1 MHQNRQIIRYKLGE
15 TMRKQPYVT
24 ITHYKEREFY
34 YLNYAIQTEDG
45 FIPKEIEQ
53 FHESEKEKFIER
65 IRQLQ
70 KEYPKHQ
77 VISLSLTF
85 NQVVKDKEDPNKA
98 CAKIYKENYVIQDKI
113 DIGNLPVTLYFS
125 PFALLYE
132 EYKEKLDKD
141 KLTLLIGLFDRKLYI
156 MFATA
161 DKVKQSWIIGTRG
174 LTEKQIA
181 NRVSKSMTA
190 YYKIAYKFADQVEML
205 VNDDSPKLLKVLRE
219 ELSMRIIPTQKTIHY
234 LLHHMGSAQ
243 SYFMSSFI
251 KSYLSVAQPQER
263 AKDEKKEIP
272 LPQPKESLEDIALNS
287 LDDIRLSS
295 PADSKT
301 TVEPPKAS
309 FVDRAKSTFS
319 SEGVLDKKVPV
330 SLFSFIPL
338 LFVLVAGGYFTMQDR
353 ALDNK
358 MNLLSSQSLAQSN
371 ATLLSMTS
379 KDVFG
384 AMGKNA
390 ELQSATISTEDIEL
404 KGVVW
409 GIEPLRNSLDERFPN
424 GEFVIKPLENFM
436 TEFSF
441 KSKV

>member
-1 MHQNRQIIRYKLGE
+1 MQ
-15 TMRKQPYVT
+15 KQPYVT
-24 ITHYKEREFY
+24 ITHYKEREFF

-53 FHESEKEKFIER
+53 FHESEKDKFIER

-70 KEYPKHQ
+70 KKYPKHQ

-132 EYKEKLDKD
+132 EYKDKLDEN

-161 DKVKQSWIIGTRG
+161 DKVQQSWIIGTRG

-181 NRVSKSMTA
+181 DRVYKSMKV
-190 YYKIAYKFADQVEML
+190 YYKISYKFADQVEML

-219 ELSMRIIPTQKTIHY
+219 ELSMKIIPTQKTIHY
-234 LLHHMGSAQ
+234 LLHHMGADQ
-243 SYFMSSFI
+243 SRFISSFI
-251 KSYLSVAQPQER
+251 KSYLSVSQS
-263 AKDEKKEIP
+263 KEIP
-272 LPQPKESLEDIALNS
+272 KEKINEKSEDITVNS
-287 LDDIRLSS
+287 LDDIRLNN
-295 PADSKT
+295 PVDSKIT
-301 TVEPPKAS
+301 SESSKAP
-309 FVDRAKSTFS
+309 FLGKSS
-319 SEGVLDKKVPV
+319 GREVLDKKAPV

-338 LFVLVAGGYFTMQDR
+338 LLVLVAGGYFTIQSKT
-353 ALDNK
+353 LEK
-358 MNLLSSQSLAQSN
+358 SMNLLASQSLAQSN
-371 ATLLSMTS
+371 STLLSMTS
-379 KDVFG
+379 KDVFS

-390 ELQSATISTEDIEL
+390 ELQSATISTENIEL

-409 GIEPLRNSLDERFPN
+409 GIEPLRNSLDELFSN

-441 KSKV
+441 KSKI

>member
-1 MHQNRQIIRYKLGE
+1 MQNQ
-15 TMRKQPYVT
+15 QYVT
-24 ITHYKEREFY
+24 ITHYKEREFFF
-34 YLNYAIQTEDG
+34 LNYAIQTKDG

-53 FHESEKEKFIER
+53 FHESDKEKFIDR

-70 KEYPKHQ
+70 KKYPKNQ

-98 CAKIYKENYVIQDKI
+98 CAKIFKENYVIQDKI
-113 DIGNLPVTLYFS
+113 DIGNVPVTLYFS

-132 EYKEKLDKD
+132 EYKDKLDD

-161 DKVKQSWIIGTRG
+161 DKIQQSWIIGTRG
-174 LTEKQIA
+174 LSEKQVA
-181 NRVSKSMTA
+181 DRVYKSMKV
-190 YYKIAYKFADQVEML
+190 YYKISYKFADQVEML

-219 ELSMRIIPTQKTIHY
+219 ELSMSILPTQKTIHY
-234 LLHHMGSAQ
+234 LLHHMGSDQ

-251 KSYLSVAQPQER
+251 KSFLSEAQPQEILTV
-263 AKDEKKEIP
+263 EKEEIP
-272 LPQPKESLEDIALNS
+272 LHSNEDIEDVALNS
-287 LDDIRLSS
+287 LDDIRLNNS
-295 PADSKT
+295 SKT
-301 TVEPPKAS
+301 I
-309 FVDRAKSTFS
+309 KSTEESKTSF
-319 SEGVLDKKVPV
+319 LDKKVPI

-338 LFVLVAGGYFTMQDR
+338 LFVLASGGYFAMQNSGLEEKR
-353 ALDNK
+353 TLIA
-358 MNLLSSQSLAQSN
+358 SQSLAQSN
-371 ATLLSMTS
+371 SMLFSMTS
-379 KDVFG
+379 KDIFG

-390 ELQSATISTEDIEL
+390 ELQSATISTDNIEL

>member
-1 MHQNRQIIRYKLGE
+1 MQN
-15 TMRKQPYVT
+15 QPYVT

-34 YLNYAIQTEDG
+34 FLNYAIQTEDG

-70 KEYPKHQ
+70 KKYPKNQ

-98 CAKIYKENYVIQDKI
+98 CAKIFKENYVVQDKI
-113 DIGNLPVTLYFS
+113 DIGNVPVTLYFS
-125 PFALLYE
+125 PFALIYE
-132 EYKEKLDKD
+132 EYKNKLDE

-161 DKVKQSWIIGTRG
+161 DKIQQSWIIGTRG
-174 LTEKQIA
+174 LSEKQVA
-181 NRVSKSMTA
+181 DRVYKSMKA
-190 YYKIAYKFADQVEML
+190 YYKISYKFADQVEML

-219 ELSMRIIPTQKTIHY
+219 ELSMSILPTQKTIHY
-234 LLHHMGSAQ
+234 LLHHMGSEQ
-243 SYFMSSFI
+243 SHFMSSFI
-251 KSYLSVAQPQER
+251 KSYLSVTQPQDIPSVEQ
-263 AKDEKKEIP
+263 EEIP
-272 LPQPKESLEDIALNS
+272 LHSNEDIEDIALNS
-287 LDDIRLSS
+287 LDDIRLNNPS
-295 PADSKT
+295 DTINTTEQSKT
-301 TVEPPKAS
+301 S
-309 FVDRAKSTFS
+309 FLSKAKSTFS
-319 SEGVLDKKVPV
+319 SNSVRILDKKVPV

-338 LFVLVAGGYFTMQDR
+338 LFVLASGGYFAMQNSG
-353 ALDNK
+353 LEK
-358 MNLLSSQSLAQSN
+358 KINLIASQSLAQSN
-371 ATLLSMTS
+371 STLFSMTS

-390 ELQSATISTEDIEL
+390 ELQSATISTDNIEL

-424 GEFVIKPLENFM
+424 GEFIIKPLENFM

>member
-1 MHQNRQIIRYKLGE
+1 MQ
-15 TMRKQPYVT
+15 KQPYVT

-70 KEYPKHQ
+70 KKYPKNQ
-77 VISLSLTF
+77 VISLSLSF
-85 NQVVKDKEDPNKA
+85 NQVVKDKEDPNKV
-98 CAKIYKENYVIQDKI
+98 CAKIFKENYVIQDKI
-113 DIGNLPVTLYFS
+113 DIGNIPVTLYFS

-132 EYKEKLDKD
+132 EYKDKLDEN

-161 DKVKQSWIIGTRG
+161 DKIKQSWIIGTRG
-174 LTEKQIA
+174 LSEKQVA
-181 NRVSKSMTA
+181 DRVYKSMKA
-190 YYKIAYKFADQVEML
+190 YYKISYKFADQVEML

-219 ELSMRIIPTQKTIHY
+219 ELSMSILPTQKTIHY
-234 LLHHMGSAQ
+234 LLHHMGSEQ
-243 SYFMSSFI
+243 SRFISSFI
-251 KSYLSVAQPQER
+251 KSYLSVSKS
-263 AKDEKKEIP
+263 KDVEESEKNEIEASIVEN
-272 LPQPKESLEDIALNS
+272 ESLEDITLNS
-287 LDDIRLSS
+287 LDDIRLNNPSETTNTSTQTNKSFLSKSKSTLSS
-295 PADSKT
+295 NGEATLGK
-301 TVEPPKAS
+301 KAS
-309 FVDRAKSTFS
+309 
-319 SEGVLDKKVPV
+319 V
-330 SLFSFIPL
+330 SLLSFIPL
-338 LFVLVAGGYFTMQDR
+338 LFVLAAGGYFTMESR
-353 ALDNK
+353 ALEK
-358 MNLLSSQSLAQSN
+358 QINLMSAQSLAQSN
-371 ATLLSMTS
+371 STLLSMTS
-379 KDVFG
+379 KDVFN

-390 ELQSATISTEDIEL
+390 ELQSATISPDNIEL

-409 GIEPLRNSLDERFPN
+409 GIEPLRNSLDALFNN

>member
-1 MHQNRQIIRYKLGE
+1 MK
-15 TMRKQPYVT
+15 KQPYVT

-53 FHESEKEKFIER
+53 FHESDKEKFIER
-65 IRQLQ
+65 IHQLQ
-70 KEYPKHQ
+70 KKYPKNQ

-98 CAKIYKENYVIQDKI
+98 CAKIFKENYVIQDKI
-113 DIGNLPVTLYFS
+113 DIGNIPVTLYFS

-132 EYKEKLDKD
+132 EYKDKLDEN

-161 DKVKQSWIIGTRG
+161 DKVQQSWIIGTRG
-174 LTEKQIA
+174 LSEKQVA
-181 NRVSKSMTA
+181 DRVYKSMKA
-190 YYKIAYKFADQVEML
+190 YYKISYKFADQVEML

-219 ELSMRIIPTQKTIHY
+219 ELSMSILPTQKTIHY
-234 LLHHMGSAQ
+234 LLHHMGAEQ
-243 SYFMSSFI
+243 SRFMSSFI
-251 KSYLSVAQPQER
+251 KSYLSVAQPRETS
-263 AKDEKKEIP
+263 KVEKEKRP
-272 LPQPKESLEDIALNS
+272 LPNNESLEDIAINS
-287 LDDIRLSS
+287 LDDIRLNT

-301 TVEPPKAS
+301 TSEPPKTS
-309 FVDRAKSTFS
+309 FLGKAKSTLS
-319 SEGVLDKKVPV
+319 SSSVAVSDKKAPV

-338 LFVLVAGGYFTMQDR
+338 LFVLVAGGYFTMQGK
-353 ALDNK
+353 ALEK
-358 MNLLSSQSLAQSN
+358 KINLISSQSLAQTNS
-371 ATLLSMTS
+371 TLLSMTS
-379 KDVFG
+379 KDVFD

-390 ELQSATISTEDIEL
+390 ELQSATISTNNIEL

-409 GIEPLRNSLDERFPN
+409 GIEPLRNSLDERFSN

>member
-1 MHQNRQIIRYKLGE
+1 MQNQ
-15 TMRKQPYVT
+15 QYVT
-24 ITHYKEREFY
+24 ITHYKEREFFF
-34 YLNYAIQTEDG
+34 LNYAIQTKDG

-53 FHESEKEKFIER
+53 FHESEKEKFIDR

-70 KEYPKHQ
+70 KKYPKNQ

-85 NQVVKDKEDPNKA
+85 NQVVKDREDPNKA
-98 CAKIYKENYVIQDKI
+98 CAKIFKENYVIQDKI
-113 DIGNLPVTLYFS
+113 DIGDVPVTLYFS

-132 EYKEKLDKD
+132 EYKDKLDD
-141 KLTLLIGLFDRKLYI
+141 KLTLIIGLFDRKLYI
-156 MFATA
+156 MFATV
-161 DKVKQSWIIGTRG
+161 DKIQQSWIIGTRG
-174 LTEKQIA
+174 LSEKQVA
-181 NRVSKSMTA
+181 DRVYKSMKA
-190 YYKIAYKFADQVEML
+190 YYKISYKFADHVEML

-219 ELSMRIIPTQKTIHY
+219 ELSMSILPTQKTIHY
-234 LLHHMGSAQ
+234 LLHHMGSEQ

-251 KSYLSVAQPQER
+251 KSYLSEAQPQDMPTVE
-263 AKDEKKEIP
+263 KDEIP
-272 LPQPKESLEDIALNS
+272 LHSPEDIEDIALNS
-287 LDDIRLSS
+287 LDDIRLNNS
-295 PADSKT
+295 SKT
-301 TVEPPKAS
+301 TNSAEDSKVS
-309 FVDRAKSTFS
+309 F
-319 SEGVLDKKVPV
+319 LDKKVPV

-338 LFVLVAGGYFTMQDR
+338 LFVLASGGYFVMQNSGLEEKR
-353 ALDNK
+353 
-358 MNLLSSQSLAQSN
+358 NLIASQSLAQSN
-371 ATLLSMTS
+371 STLFSMTS

-390 ELQSATISTEDIEL
+390 ELQSATISTDNIEL

>member
-1 MHQNRQIIRYKLGE
+1 MQN
-15 TMRKQPYVT
+15 QPYVT

-34 YLNYAIQTEDG
+34 YLNYAIQTQEG
-45 FIPKEIEQ
+45 FIPKDIEQ

-70 KEYPKHQ
+70 KKYPKHQ

-85 NQVVKDKEDPNKA
+85 NQVVKDREEPTKA
-98 CAKIYKENYVIQDKI
+98 CAKLFKDNYVIQDKI

-132 EYKEKLDKD
+132 EYKDKLGEK

-161 DKVKQSWIIGTRG
+161 DKVHQSWIIGTRG

-181 NRVSKSMTA
+181 DRVYKSMKA
-190 YYKIAYKFADQVEML
+190 YYKISYKFADQVEML

-219 ELSMRIIPTQKTIHY
+219 ELSMKILPTQKTIHY
-234 LLHHMGSAQ
+234 LLHHMGSDQ
-243 SYFMSSFI
+243 NLFISSFI
-251 KSYLSVAQPQER
+251 KSYLAGNQAQEASSINQEM
-263 AKDEKKEIP
+263 
-272 LPQPKESLEDIALNS
+272 IALHSKEELENVTVNS
-287 LDDIRLSS
+287 LDDIRLNTPVDSLS
-295 PADSKT
+295 DEHSKT
-301 TVEPPKAS
+301 S
-309 FVDRAKSTFS
+309 FLKKETS
-319 SEGVLDKKVPV
+319 SRGGVSSQKVPV

-338 LFVLVAGGYFTMQDR
+338 IFVLLIGGYFFMQER
-353 ALDNK
+353 
-358 MNLLSSQSLAQSN
+358 NLEEQRNLIVSQSLAQSN
-371 ATLLSMTS
+371 NTLLSMTS

-390 ELQSATISTEDIEL
+390 ELQSATITTDSIKL

-409 GIEPLRNSLDERFPN
+409 GIEPLRNSLDERFSN

-441 KSKV
+441 KSKI